1 MKITPLYS
9 VFPSTLFR
17 YPYQNYSQDILV
29 NSISGRPLNMSYR
42 DVNNPIH
49 VEPAAKLFLS
59 PGALAILTENAKER

>member
-1 MKITPLYS
+1 MKIDALYS

-17 YPYQNYSQDILV
+17 YPYQVYSQDTLV
-29 NSISGRPLNMSYR
+29 NSISGRPLNKTYR

-59 PGALAILTENAKER
+59 PAALAILTELRKNA

>member
-1 MKITPLYS
+1 MKINALYS

-17 YPYQNYSQDILV
+17 YPYQVYSQDTLV
-29 NSISGRPLNMSYR
+29 NSIAGRPLNQSYR

-59 PGALAILTENAKER
+59 PAALAILTENAKHR